1 MSIEELFIVLLGLLP
16 IVKIE
21 DNPSAKDRCKYMIGT
36 KESNLMI
43 KTNTIMVR
51 VGGGYATV
59 EDHIR

>member
-1 MSIEELFIVLLGLLP
+1 MTIEDLFEVLLGLLP
-16 IVKIE
+16 IIKLE
-21 DNPSAKDRCKYMIGT
+21 ENNNAKDRCKYMIGT
-36 KESNLMI
+36 KESNIMI